1 MPYQRYYVLSD
12 RQEQLTKTSR
22 EYRVAWINGLF
33 DYHVTDI
40 MSRNEPTDKILFD
53 PGGGTLDDVLRIDH
67 SLEDDRSNSAE
78 GISLINIPK
87 SIDPSNQ

>member
-1 MPYQRYYVLSD
+1 
-12 RQEQLTKTSR
+12 
-22 EYRVAWINGLF
+22 
-33 DYHVTDI
+33 

-53 PGGGTLDDVLRIDH
+53 PGGGGGTLDDVLRIDH

-87 SIDPSNQ
+87 IIDPSNQ

>member
-1 MPYQRYYVLSD
+1 
-12 RQEQLTKTSR
+12 
-22 EYRVAWINGLF
+22 
-33 DYHVTDI
+33 

-53 PGGGTLDDVLRIDH
+53 PGGGGTLDDVLRIDH

-87 SIDPSNQ
+87 IIDPPNQ

>member
-1 MPYQRYYVLSD
+1 MFLSG
-12 RQEQLTKTSR
+12 RQEQLTNTSR

-53 PGGGTLDDVLRIDH
+53 PGGGGGGGGGTLDDVLRIDH

-78 GISLINIPK
+78 GLSLINIPK
-87 SIDPSNQ
+87 IIDPSNQ

>member
-1 MPYQRYYVLSD
+1 MNYLIIM
-12 RQEQLTKTSR
+12 L
-22 EYRVAWINGLF
+22 A
-33 DYHVTDI
+33 DI

-53 PGGGTLDDVLRIDH
+53 PGGGGTLDDVLRIDH

-87 SIDPSNQ
+87 IIDPSNQ

>member
-1 MPYQRYYVLSD
+1 MFLSG
-12 RQEQLTKTSR
+12 RQEQLTNTSR
-22 EYRVAWINGLF
+22 EYRVAWINVLF

-40 MSRNEPTDKILFD
+40 MSRNEPTDKISFD
-53 PGGGTLDDVLRIDH
+53 PGGEGTLDDVLRIDH

-87 SIDPSNQ
+87 IIDPSNQ

>member
-1 MPYQRYYVLSD
+1 M
-12 RQEQLTKTSR
+12 TKTSR
-22 EYRVAWINGLF
+22 EYRVAWINVLF

-53 PGGGTLDDVLRIDH
+53 PGGGGGTLDDVLRIDH

-78 GISLINIPK
+78 GLSLINIPK
-87 SIDPSNQ
+87 IIDPSNQ